1 MFAFFIAGYKTVH
14 CDICGQGFIKKVHYT
29 SHMLNTHG
37 LKVLE
42 TDPKVQSV
50 STRNPRLLE
59 VHEMHLVH
67 NTQ

>member
-1 MFAFFIAGYKTVH
+1 MH

-50 STRNPRLLE
+50 STRNPRL
-59 VHEMHLVH
+59 HGSA
-67 NTQ
+67 